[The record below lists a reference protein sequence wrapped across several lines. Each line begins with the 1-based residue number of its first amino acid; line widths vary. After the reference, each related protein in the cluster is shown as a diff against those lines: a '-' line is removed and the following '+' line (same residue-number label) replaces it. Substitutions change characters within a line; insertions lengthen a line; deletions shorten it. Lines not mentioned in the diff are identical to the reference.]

1 MNAILWPAA
10 LPQSEGQ
17 HGYFGPDNSVDKKTF
32 WNRSFNLS
40 MFLLHPLSIAL
51 LRGQIGACSVH
62 HISHFIHYS
71 FNALAVWYVA
81 DIFGCVVGCL
91 MNSKLINAAQR
102 KHSDGRLHKHY
113 NPIFLS
119 VEKFSAP
126 SLYPVCVSFQAFP
139 RHCFCLNS
147 ASFFF
152 DKIGSLKWLCYV

>member
-1 MNAILWPAA
+1 
-10 LPQSEGQ
+10 
-17 HGYFGPDNSVDKKTF
+17 
-32 WNRSFNLS
+32 

-102 KHSDGRLHKHY
+102 KHSDGRLGNTNITIPYFYQWKS
-113 NPIFLS
+113 S
-119 VEKFSAP
+119 VLP
-126 SLYPVCVSFQAFP
+126 LCTQCVFP
-139 RHCFCLNS
+139 FKRFPDIV
-147 ASFFF
+147 F
-152 DKIGSLKWLCYV
+152 V